1 MKMINNLF
9 IYLVLISSF
18 TLKFITNSKL
28 EEVRSSIK
36 ELLYSYYMR
45 GKYIQCNAAK
55 DKIFSPEEATSQNL
69 NILTSTSF
77 ISTVYHDFL
86 GILIPY
92 YISDLSDYAN
102 INDGNPEVYIVLNQN
117 GDETPLEMK
126 LYSEGEYDNY
136 KYINNPTFKE
146 IIQYLEVGDHIVYG
160 GTGVIVYNKIEDENG
175 EISDII
181 VIQSNTGDGYVKSKI
196 EKNVVYY
203 PSGELFSSYGF
214 SLFLNSKNNENV
226 IEEGLEEGTI
236 ELIKLSDTYT
246 WSLIKNKKSING
258 KALVLRYLN
267 EKDGQ
272 AILKYQN
279 YYGYFE
285 NSKKLSDGDIIELND
300 KNKDRIKYRHLF
312 IEKTVDKNNN
322 NIVDKDESLTY
333 KITIINQYN
342 ADYTDDLI
350 VTEYL
355 SNFVTY
361 KSYKVSDN
369 KIKIKKDN
377 NKLTWNIGKLKE
389 KEKIIIEYTVT
400 VKSGGRRDVIL
411 STGYVGNIPSSTV
424 FNVIGT
430 NLKKEQINLIKKN
443 YDKLKN
449 QYNGKTL
456 INEIYKQSFKNV
468 DIKFDEF
475 NITDLIINNPLNSRN
490 AGYLNLNEENPFYKA
505 VLNNYWSSLAKLNY
519 TFYEGGE
526 EVNVYNLKE
535 YNFFEPPDVIKK
547 EDFIYKETFKT
558 GDILI
563 YTNYNDTEYI
573 FSSID
578 QTLNKSNI
586 TYEEGEYSYIYIEGK
601 GFVGVNYGDEGIPDT
616 IHNRNIFNSSYY
628 TNNNLTLYVHNKDTS
643 FSEDFLETAN
653 YQTLFGKDYYVVLRP
668 SLCFELPYD
677 KMKERKSY
685 GLIIFFLILGV
696 ILLLVIIYILWKYI
710 RIKKSGLEFNLK
722 NLKET
727 PLLGEK

>member
-9 IYLVLISSF
+9 IYFVLISSF

-45 GKYIQCNAAK
+45 GKYIQCNVAK
-55 DKIFSPEEATSQNL
+55 DKVFSPEEATSQNINFL
-69 NILTSTSF
+69 VSTSF
-77 ISTVYHDFL
+77 TSTVYHDFL

-92 YISDLSDYAN
+92 SVSDLVDYAN
-102 INDGNPEVYIVLNQN
+102 NYGGNPEVYMVLEQS
-117 GDETPLEMK
+117 GEGYSLQMK

-136 KYINNPTFKE
+136 KYIDDPTYKE
-146 IIQYLEVGDHIVYG
+146 IIHYLEVGDHIVYG
-160 GTGVIVYNKIEDENG
+160 GTGVIVYDKIEDENG

-181 VIQSNTGDGYVKSKI
+181 VIQSTSGDGYVKSKI
-196 EKNVVYY
+196 ERNTVKY
-203 PSGELFSSYGF
+203 PSGDSFSSYGF
-214 SLFLNSKNNENV
+214 SLFLFTKNNEN
-226 IEEGLEEGTI
+226 IGEEGLEEGTI
-236 ELIKLSDTYT
+236 GLIKLSDTYI
-246 WSLIKNKKSING
+246 WRAIKNNISING
-258 KALVLRYLN
+258 KALVFRFLN

-272 AILKYQN
+272 AILKYKN
-279 YYGYFE
+279 YYSYFD

-300 KNKDRIKYRHLF
+300 KDKDRIKYKHLF

-322 NIVDKDESLTY
+322 NIVERDESLTY
-333 KITIINQYN
+333 KITITNQYRE
-342 ADYTDDLI
+342 DYTDDLI

-355 SNFVTY
+355 SKFVTY
-361 KSYKVSDN
+361 KSYKVSNN
-369 KIKIKKDN
+369 KIKIKRDN
-377 NKLTWNIGKLKE
+377 DKLTWNIGKLKK
-389 KEKIIIEYTVT
+389 KETIIIEYTVT
-400 VKSGGRRDVIL
+400 VKSGGSRDVIL
-411 STGYVGNIPSSTV
+411 STGFVGNIPSSTV

-430 NLKKEQINLIKKN
+430 NLKKEQKNLIKKN
-443 YDKLKN
+443 YDILKN
-449 QYNGKTL
+449 KYNGKTL
-456 INEIYKQSFKNV
+456 INEIYKQSFKQV

-475 NITDLIINNPLNSRN
+475 NITDLIINNPLDSRN
-490 AGYLNLNEENPFYKA
+490 AGHLNLNKENPFYKA
-505 VLNNYWSSLAKLNY
+505 VLNNYWSSLAKLDY

-535 YNFFEPPDVIKK
+535 YNYFERPDVISK

-573 FSSID
+573 FSSND
-578 QTLNKSNI
+578 QTLNKNNI

-601 GFVGVNYGDEGIPDT
+601 GFVGVNYGDEGLPDT

-628 TNNNLTLYVHNKDTS
+628 TNNNLTLYVHSKVTS
-643 FSEDFLETAN
+643 PSEDFLETAN

-677 KMKERKSY
+677 KLKEEKSY
-685 GLIIFFLILGV
+685 GLIIFFSILGV
-696 ILLLVIIYILWKYI
+696 ILLLVIIFILWKYI
-710 RIKKSGLEFNLK
+710 IIKKSGLEFNFK
-722 NLKET
+722 NLKEA
-727 PLLGEK
+727 PLLA